1 VGEDVGRCRFGCGF
15 LRRDGGR
22 VRIGGCEGCWDGSV
36 GRLEGM
42 GDGGDAHGG
51 VSVGV
56 LVEARY
62 GGYLVN
68 VFESLMG
75 CRLLP

>member
-1 VGEDVGRCRFGCGF
+1 
-15 LRRDGGR
+15 
-22 VRIGGCEGCWDGSV
+22 V

-62 GGYLVN
+62 GGWLVD

>member
-1 VGEDVGRCRFGCGF
+1 
-15 LRRDGGR
+15 
-22 VRIGGCEGCWDGSV
+22 
-36 GRLEGM
+36 M

-56 LVEARY
+56 LVQARY
-62 GGYLVN
+62 GGWLVD

>member
-1 VGEDVGRCRFGCGF
+1 
-15 LRRDGGR
+15 

-62 GGYLVN
+62 GGWLVD

-75 CRLLP
+75 CRLLPWVNKCIYNLAVV